1 MTDKYK
7 YTDYGI
13 GFDSCSEFLLPDGG
27 YGKNIIIFGADII
40 SSVPVDNKGKG
51 ILILA
56 KGPTKGRY

>member
-1 MTDKYK
+1 MELTKNAETDKYK

-40 SSVPVDNKGKG
+40 
-51 ILILA
+51 
-56 KGPTKGRY
+56 